1 MIKTEDKFKICRK
14 YRVYL
19 EIIFILGNG
28 VILQKQF
35 YEICKKLYISRSD
48 YQTRKILSEL
58 EKLQIIK
65 KQNFLYSKNKVIILK
80 KFAIRFLLNK
90 KYSNQ
95 VASIPKS
102 IDKRIITSVFKL
114 DRVIK
119 VIDVYGLYDWNNFL
133 DKMYDLNSTLIYNKT
148 KGIFYHQMLMS
159 KYDLNLYEQ
168 EMYIR
173 GLENYDNM
181 LRNLE

>member
-1 MIKTEDKFKICRK
+1 MVKTEDKFKICRK

-65 KQNFLYSKNKVIILK
+65 KQNFYIVK
-80 KFAIRFLLNK
+80 IR
-90 KYSNQ
+90 
-95 VASIPKS
+95 
-102 IDKRIITSVFKL
+102 
-114 DRVIK
+114 
-119 VIDVYGLYDWNNFL
+119 
-133 DKMYDLNSTLIYNKT
+133 
-148 KGIFYHQMLMS
+148 
-159 KYDLNLYEQ
+159 
-168 EMYIR
+168 
-173 GLENYDNM
+173 
-181 LRNLE
+181 